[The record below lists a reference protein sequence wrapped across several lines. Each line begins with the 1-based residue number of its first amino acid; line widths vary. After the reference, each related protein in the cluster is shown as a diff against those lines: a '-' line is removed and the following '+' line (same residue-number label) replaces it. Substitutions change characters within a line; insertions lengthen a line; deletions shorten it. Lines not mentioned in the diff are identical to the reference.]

1 MRLLLKAIFALVA
14 ISFCTF
20 LLDIY
25 LTYREDADDNERR
38 MD

>member
-1 MRLLLKAIFALVA
+1 MLKLIFALVA

-25 LTYREDADDNERR
+25 LTYREDKKDE
-38 MD
+38 

>member
-1 MRLLLKAIFALVA
+1 MRLTLKFVFALVA

-25 LTYREDADDNERR
+25 LTYREEKKDE
-38 MD
+38 

>member
-25 LTYREDADDNERR
+25 LTYREDKKDE
-38 MD
+38 